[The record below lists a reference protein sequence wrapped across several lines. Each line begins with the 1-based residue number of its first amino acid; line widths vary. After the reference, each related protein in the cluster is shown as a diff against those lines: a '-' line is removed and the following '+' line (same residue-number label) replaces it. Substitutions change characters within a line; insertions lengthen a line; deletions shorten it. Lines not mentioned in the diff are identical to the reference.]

1 MECELIQ
8 LCKLAILPNIA
19 LKSGQLVLQFVDAVT
34 SELYHTSDEIL
45 PAEFTWQLRLE
56 FKSLLTLELPG
67 NDEKFSATPAQ
78 LQVV

>member
-1 MECELIQ
+1 MECEVIQ
-8 LCKLAILPNIA
+8 LSKLHWIPNIA
-19 LKSGQLVLQFVDAVT
+19 LKAGQLVLQFVDAVT
-34 SELYHTSDEIL
+34 SECYHTSDEIL
-45 PAEFTWQLRLE
+45 PAELTRQLRLE

>member
-1 MECELIQ
+1 MECEVIQ
-8 LCKLAILPNIA
+8 LCKLAILLNIA
-19 LKSGQLVLQFVDAVT
+19 LQSGQLVLQFVDAVT

-45 PAEFTWQLRLE
+45 PAEFTWQLGLE

-78 LQVV
+78 L

>member
-78 LQVV
+78 L

>member
-1 MECELIQ
+1 MECEVIQ
-8 LCKLAILPNIA
+8 LCKLAILLNIA
-19 LKSGQLVLQFVDAVT
+19 LQSGQLVLQFVDAVT

-78 LQVV
+78 L

>member
-1 MECELIQ
+1 MIQ
-8 LCKLAILPNIA
+8 LCKLAILLNIA
-19 LKSGQLVLQFVDAVT
+19 LQSGQLVLQFVDAVT

-78 LQVV
+78 L

>member
-1 MECELIQ
+1 MIQ
-8 LCKLAILPNIA
+8 LCKLAILLNIA
-19 LKSGQLVLQFVDAVT
+19 LQSGQLVLQFVDAVT